1 MSFSSIHGGMLMAPV
16 LGKSQANSHFH
27 VESVCVK
34 QSCRVQMTAFQGL
47 SLASPI
53 QQDIHVTPS
62 KDQGTFWKLIPLFF

>member
-16 LGKSQANSHFH
+16 LGKSQANSHFR